1 MKSIIITPTYN
12 ERKNIDELIRQ
23 IYESN
28 PNIHILFVDDNSPD
42 GTGEYIR
49 ELMEKDKKIFI
60 IQRSGK
66 LGLGTAYCKG
76 FQWALDKDYD
86 RMIQMD
92 ADLSH
97 NPADIPRLIEASEE
111 NDLVIGSRYIS
122 GINVVNWPMRR
133 LILSYLA
140 NVYARFVIGL
150 PIKDGTG
157 GFKCFKREVLE
168 DIDLSGI
175 KSEGYSF
182 QIEMNFLAWV
192 KKFTI
197 KEIPI
202 IFNDRTVGESKMS
215 KRIVREAIWMVPK
228 LRLKKIKQRK

>member
-1 MKSIIITPTYN
+1 MKSIIISPTYN
-12 ERKNIDELIRQ
+12 ERKNIDELLRQ
-23 IYESN
+23 IYASN
-28 PNIHILFVDDNSPD
+28 PDIHILFVDDNSPD

-49 ELMEKDKKIFI
+49 ELTEKDDKIHL

-76 FQWALDKDYD
+76 FQWALDNGYD
-86 RMIQMD
+86 KMIQMD

-97 NPADIPRLIEASEE
+97 NPADVPILIKTSME

-140 NVYARFVIGL
+140 NMYARFIIGL

-157 GFKCFKREVLE
+157 GFKCFNRSVLE
-168 DIDLSGI
+168 NIDLTKI

-182 QIEMNFLAWV
+182 QIEMNFLAWM

-228 LRLKKIKQRK
+228 LKLKKIFRRI

>member
-1 MKSIIITPTYN
+1 
-12 ERKNIDELIRQ
+12 
-23 IYESN
+23 
-28 PNIHILFVDDNSPD
+28 
-42 GTGEYIR
+42 
-49 ELMEKDKKIFI
+49 
-60 IQRSGK
+60 
-66 LGLGTAYCKG
+66 
-76 FQWALDKDYD
+76 
-86 RMIQMD
+86 
-92 ADLSH
+92 
-97 NPADIPRLIEASEE
+97 
-111 NDLVIGSRYIS
+111 
-122 GINVVNWPMRR
+122 MRR

-228 LRLKKIKQRK
+228 LRLKKIFKRL